1 MLMESGVIAPL
12 ILNIPTTGLC
22 PTRGNN
28 KFPLQGYVLQEAIIT
43 SHYRVVSYKG
53 LSLPPTTG
61 LCPTKGYN
69 YLPLQGYVLL
79 EAIITSHYRVKSH

>member
-28 KFPLQGYVLQEAIIT
+28 KFPLQGYVPPEAIII
-43 SHYRVVSYKG
+43 SHYRVMSYKR

-61 LCPTKGYN
+61 LCPTKGYH
-69 YLPLQGYVLL
+69 YLPLQGYVLQR
-79 EAIITSHYRVKSH
+79 AIITSHYRVMSY